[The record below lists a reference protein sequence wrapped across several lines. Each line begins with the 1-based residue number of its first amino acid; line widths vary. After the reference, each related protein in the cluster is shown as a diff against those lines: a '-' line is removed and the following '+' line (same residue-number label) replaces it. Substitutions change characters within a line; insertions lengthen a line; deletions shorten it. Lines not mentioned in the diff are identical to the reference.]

1 VKKVASHVVAK
12 LLPTAR
18 AASVGLA
25 ILLTGSTASAQTP
38 SLKNTFKDS
47 FRVGGALNPAQFR
60 QEDARGAT
68 LVKAQFDA
76 ITPENV
82 LKWERV
88 HPQPDSYSFELPDRY
103 VSFGEKN
110 HMLSPAIRLSGT
122 TRSPHGS
129 FKARMAIP
137 QIAKHY

>member
-1 VKKVASHVVAK
+1 M
-12 LLPTAR
+12 
-18 AASVGLA
+18 GLA
-25 ILLTGSTASAQTP
+25 ILLTVSPTASAETP
-38 SLKNTFKDS
+38 SLKDTFKDA
-47 FRVGGALNPAQFR
+47 FLVGAALNSAQFTE
-60 QEDARGAT
+60 EDARGAA
-68 LVKAQFDA
+68 LLKAQFDA